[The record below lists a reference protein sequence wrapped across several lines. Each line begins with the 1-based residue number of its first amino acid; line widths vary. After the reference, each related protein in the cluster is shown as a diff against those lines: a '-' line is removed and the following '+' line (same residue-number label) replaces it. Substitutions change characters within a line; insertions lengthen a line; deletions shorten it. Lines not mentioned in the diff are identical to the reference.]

1 MKLASDRD
9 GSTPFCF
16 IPHKENFR
24 FSKHSFQIT
33 DVEWKYRLNA
43 G

>member
-1 MKLASDRD
+1 LTLRAIAAVPNDFVLFR
-9 GSTPFCF
+9 
-16 IPHKENFR
+16 IKENFR
-24 FSKHSFQIT
+24 FSKHSFQMT